1 MALKT
6 VLETTD
12 GLDEAISAL
21 YTEQGGK
28 FILDIDGV
36 DEHPDV
42 ANLRNA
48 YARTKEGQ
56 SAAKTEAAALKAKIA
71 ELEAGAPDTA
81 ATQAKLSQLEER
93 LAAAEAAA
101 GEWQGKY
108 TGITRD
114 QTLYGALQEAG
125 IIKPAFIKAASA
137 LLKDGVKVAE
147 DGSAYVETSMGPKM
161 LGDYVKSWVASEG
174 AAFVEPAKG
183 GGAKEGDGGGKPNN
197 SPLAKIP
204 GFADLPEK

>member
-1 MALKT
+1 MDLEA

-12 GLDEAISAL
+12 GLDEAIAAL
-21 YTEQGGK
+21 YTEADGK
-28 FILDIDGV
+28 FVLKVKGI
-36 DEHPDV
+36 ENHPELV
-42 ANLRNA
+42 GLRNA
-48 YARTKEGQ
+48 YARTKEDREK
-56 SAAKTEAAALKAKIA
+56 AKSEAASLKAKIA
-71 ELEAGAPDTA
+71 ELETSAPDTA
-81 ATQAKLSQLEER
+81 ATQAKLSALEEK
-93 LAAAEAAA
+93 LAEAEARV

-114 QTLYGALQEAG
+114 QTLHNALQEAG

-137 LLKDGVKVAE
+137 LLKDGVKVAD
-147 DGSAYVETSMGPKM
+147 DGSAYVETSMGPKV

-183 GGAKEGDGGGKPNN
+183 GGAKEGDGSGKPNN
-197 SPLAKIP
+197 SPLATIA